1 MQSTDPPALGKST
14 NLLCMP
20 KRGKIPPKLDRMKL
34 FAASALAAKVGYAST
49 RNVKTP
55 EKTRI
60 VLCATREHVSI
71 LRIQNIPNAGG
82 RPVRNLPG
90 AKKSTAND
98 GRDPVHIGVDSPG
111 EDEETGS
118 YQGPAQDR

>member
-1 MQSTDPPALGKST
+1 
-14 NLLCMP
+14 MP
-20 KRGKIPPKLDRMKL
+20 NRGKIPPKLDRMKL

-60 VLCATREHVSI
+60 VLEVTRKHVSI
-71 LRIQNIPNAGG
+71 PRMQNIPNAGG

-98 GRDPVHIGVDSPG
+98 GRNPVYIKVDSPG
-111 EDEETGS
+111 EDKETGS
-118 YQGPAQDR
+118 YQGSTQDR